1 MYGFPGGS
9 VGKETTCMQKI
20 QVQSL
25 IWEDLLEKE
34 HITLFPCFSYL
45 FQIISTFD
53 LRSYIFVI
61 LWFVGNFIVL
71 LALFLVTRWNDL

>member
-9 VGKETTCMQKI
+9 VGKETTCMQNI

-25 IWEDLLEKE
+25 RGEDVLEKE
-34 HITLFPCFSYL
+34 HKTLFPCFSYL

>member
-9 VGKETTCMQKI
+9 VGKETTCMQET

-25 IWEDLLEKE
+25 IWEDLLEKG
-34 HITLFPCFSYL
+34 HIILFPSSYL
-45 FQIISTFD
+45 FQIICTID
-53 LRSYIFVI
+53 LRSYIFII

-71 LALFLVTRWNDL
+71 FALFLITKWNDL